1 LLPTGPAPS
10 VDEVKAYMVERYL
23 PGITAGELDEA
34 NTRLTAAVTA
44 LAAQGVEVRYLS
56 STFIPAEESCFYWF
70 EGDGADDVRRA
81 CEEARV
87 PFARIVETRDIA
99 PDTKEKK

>member
-1 LLPTGPAPS
+1 LPTGPAPS

-23 PGITAGELDEA
+23 PGITEGELEEA
-34 NTRLTAAVTA
+34 NTRLTAAVRA

-56 STFIPAEESCFYWF
+56 STFIPAEESCFYRF
-70 EGDGADDVRRA
+70 ESRGANDVRRA
-81 CEEARV
+81 CDEARV
-87 PFARIVETRDIA
+87 SFARIVETRDTA